1 MQRDAVAC
9 DLRRLSCTNCV
20 PEHKMQRERKHKML
34 LFERCWGLLYHAG
47 VSAENLSSDDLGH
60 EMQQGLEHKM

>member
-1 MQRDAVAC
+1 MFAS
-9 DLRRLSCTNCV
+9 LRPWGSQSLPHSGV

-34 LFERCWGLLYHAG
+34 LSESYWEFLYHAG

-60 EMQQGLEHKM
+60 EMSQG

>member
-1 MQRDAVAC
+1 MPCFGCLFEAVGVSQSVA
-9 DLRRLSCTNCV
+9 RTGV

-34 LFERCWGLLYHAG
+34 IIRKSLGILYHGG

-60 EMQQGLEHKM
+60 EM